1 MKTVTVRSLCLIALL
16 AAAPRPCPALTIE
29 APEASIKTV
38 GGKASPAEN
47 ADGGWNL
54 FSNGEVG
61 EFVTIPQAG
70 TYKLVVR
77 AGGSPARGT
86 WPQMAVV
93 MDGISVASVVVD
105 KEKYADYIFPVK
117 MSLGVHRITVAFLN
131 DAAVPADD
139 PSQGWKEDRNLYL
152 RRIEIVPAAGAA
164 APALGSVTKWAV
176 ENQRREEEAVS
187 ATAKAIEQHRKGDAV
202 IRVVD
207 AAGRPVAGAK
217 VEVSLARHDFLFG
230 CNIYMFDYFKT
241 SSENDLYKQRFAELF
256 NYATVGFYWQ
266 SYEPQRGRPNYAYT
280 DKVVA
285 WCADRQIRM
294 KGHPLLWAH
303 QAGIPVWSD
312 GQPSAEVRRQRV
324 IDLLGRYGSRIAFW
338 EVVNEPGHL
347 ESLPIDE
354 PYRWARQVD
363 PKACLIVN
371 DSDVLSNGFPTF
383 LKLLQEAKASGVPF
397 DGIGIQAHE
406 PRTMRFPLQNVVTV
420 LDQYAALGK
429 GLHITEFTPRS
440 SGDPITGSHLT
451 GPWDEKAQAEYAEKF
466 YRVCFAH
473 PAVVAITWWDLC
485 DQGSWLT
492 GGGMLRKD
500 LSPKP
505 VYTALHKLIHQE
517 WTTRVSGQADA
528 NGSLRF
534 RGFFGRYS
542 VRVTQEGKA
551 AAGEFLL
558 DRKAGDQAREE
569 WILKIVERH

>member
-1 MKTVTVRSLCLIALL
+1 MKTVTVRGLCLVALL
-16 AAAPRPCPALTIE
+16 ALASRPCPALTIE

-38 GGKASPAEN
+38 GAKASPAEN

-70 TYKLVVR
+70 PYKLVVR

-93 MDGISVASVVVD
+93 MDGISVASAAVNRAA
-105 KEKYADYIFPVK
+105 YTDYIFPVK
-117 MSLGVHRITVAFLN
+117 MSVGIHRITVAFLN

-152 RRIEIVPAAGAA
+152 SRLEIVPAAGAA
-164 APALGSVTKWAV
+164 APALGSLKEWAM
-176 ENQRREEEAVS
+176 ENQRREEDAVS

-202 IRVVD
+202 IRIVD

-217 VEVSLARHDFLFG
+217 VEVSLVRHDFLFG
-230 CNIYMFDYFKT
+230 CNIYMFDHFKT
-241 SSENDLYKQRFAELF
+241 AFENDLYKQRFAELF
-256 NYATVGFYWQ
+256 NYATVGFYWR
-266 SYEPQRGRPNYAYT
+266 SYEPERGRPNYAYT

-303 QAGIPVWSD
+303 QAGIPTWSD

-324 IDLLGRYGSRIAFW
+324 IDILSRYGPRIAFW
-338 EVVNEPGHL
+338 EIVNEPGHL

-354 PYRWARQVD
+354 PYRWARQAD

-383 LKLLQEAKASGVPF
+383 LKLLQEAKAAGVPF

-451 GPWDEKAQAEYAEKF
+451 GPWDEKAQAEYAEEF

-542 VRVTQEGKA
+542 VSVTQEGKA
-551 AAGEFLL
+551 ATGKFLL
-558 DRKAGDQAREE
+558 DRKAGDETREE